1 MSKPP
6 TTEDLR
12 LAFMVEV
19 AAARRRI
26 NTVDRLWAKGA
37 TTPAQLADARE
48 AAYLSMAMLR
58 KLGAATI
65 ELDAAIRHRELTSTT
80 GDKR

>member
-1 MSKPP
+1 MSKP
-6 TTEDLR
+6 TTDELR

-37 TTPAQLADARE
+37 TTPDQLADARD
-48 AAYLSMAMLR
+48 AVYLSWAMLR
-58 KLGAATI
+58 KLQTATI
-65 ELDAAIRHRELTSTT
+65 KLDAAIQCRKLGIQHIA
-80 GDKR
+80 D

>member
-1 MSKPP
+1 MSKP
-6 TTEDLR
+6 TTDELR
-12 LAFMVEV
+12 LAFIVEV

-37 TTPAQLADARE
+37 TTPDQLADARD

-58 KLGAATI
+58 KLQTATI
-65 ELDAAIRHRELTSTT
+65 ELDAAIRRRQLEPSTK
-80 GDKR
+80 DKR

>member
-1 MSKPP
+1 MSKP
-6 TTEDLR
+6 TTDELR

-58 KLGAATI
+58 KLQTATI
-65 ELDAAIRHRELTSTT
+65 ELDAAIRRRQLEPSTK
-80 GDKR
+80 DKR

>member
-1 MSKPP
+1 MSKP
-6 TTEDLR
+6 TTDELR
-12 LAFMVEV
+12 LAFIVEV

-37 TTPAQLADARE
+37 TTPDQLADARD

-58 KLGAATI
+58 KLQTATI
-65 ELDAAIRHRELTSTT
+65 ELDAAIRRRQLEPSTKS
-80 GDKR
+80 KR